1 MIRPRFFTM
10 DTIQRF
16 IIASLALHGV
26 ILAAVSS
33 YDSMTARRHRVQT
46 ANWVVDVITDIRSEQ
61 AGPDNSAAVQDQEVL
76 PSQDEPQSQPPPESA
91 APAEL
96 PPDAP
101 PAPVPPAS
109 QADPSVGSTGTG
121 GQASAPVN
129 TVALTGAFLSQ
140 GFRNTMNAQAIVA
153 QLGNYRRVS
162 GLALKGMVS
171 QALPAEER
179 QRPDEVRGTVLVT
192 FQDGAVA
199 SLSVESED
207 EQFRSLLRDRIDW
220 SLLPAPRQF
229 SLPISRVACTV
240 SVSNGK
246 IRVGVGP
253 I

>member
-1 MIRPRFFTM
+1 MNRSRPLNLLPLR
-10 DTIQRF
+10 
-16 IIASLALHGV
+16 
-26 ILAAVSS
+26 
-33 YDSMTARRHRVQT
+33 
-46 ANWVVDVITDIRSEQ
+46 
-61 AGPDNSAAVQDQEVL
+61 NSPL
-76 PSQDEPQSQPPPESA
+76 TP
-91 APAEL
+91 
-96 PPDAP
+96 P

-109 QADPSVGSTGTG
+109 QTDPSVGSTGTV
-121 GQASAPVN
+121 GQASAPV
-129 TVALTGAFLSQ
+129 VALTGTFLSQ

-162 GLALKGMVS
+162 GAALKGMVS

-199 SLSVESED
+199 SLSVESEN
-207 EQFRSLLRDRIDW
+207 EQFRSFLRDQIDW

-229 SLPISRVACTV
+229 SLPISRIACTV

>member
-1 MIRPRFFTM
+1 M
-10 DTIQRF
+10 DTLQRF
-16 IIASLALHGV
+16 IIVSLALHLGG
-26 ILAAVSS
+26 LAAFSWYGS
-33 YDSMTARRHRVQT
+33 TTAGQQKLQT
-46 ANWVVDVITDIRSEQ
+46 VTWVVDVVTDIRSEQ
-61 AGPDNSAAVQDQEVL
+61 AGPDNGEAVRDQTVL
-76 PSQDEPQSQPPPESA
+76 PPRDEPQSPPESVS
-91 APAEL
+91 PAEE
-96 PPDAP
+96 PHDAP
-101 PAPVPPAS
+101 PAPPPPANQEAS
-109 QADPSVGSTGTG
+109 PADSSGTVVLG
-121 GQASAPVN
+121 GAPVN
-129 TVALTGAFLSQ
+129 TVALTGAFIGQ

-179 QRPDEVRGTVLVT
+179 QRSDEVRGTVLVT

-199 SLSVESED
+199 SLSVESEN
-207 EQFRSLLRDRIDW
+207 EQFRSLLRDQIDW
-220 SLLPAPRQF
+220 SLFPAPRQF